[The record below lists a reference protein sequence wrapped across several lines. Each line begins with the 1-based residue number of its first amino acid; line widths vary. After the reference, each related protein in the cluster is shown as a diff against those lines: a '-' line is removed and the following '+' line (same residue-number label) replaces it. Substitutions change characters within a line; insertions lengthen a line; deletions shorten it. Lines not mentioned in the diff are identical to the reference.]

1 MEEKSLCLL
10 KISKGGAKEIFI
22 LTLVRM
28 ERQSLFKTIL
38 VGVGIT
44 AMEFCNIGE
53 IGLNSK
59 DRNEKEK
66 FIAKDQ
72 GTGLWIE
79 NY

>member
-1 MEEKSLCLL
+1 MV
-10 KISKGGAKEIFI
+10 AKEIFI

-38 VGVGIT
+38 IGVGTT
-44 AMEFCNIGE
+44 AMDFCNIGG

-59 DRNEKEK
+59 DIKEKEK
-66 FIAKDQ
+66 FIAEDQ
-72 GTGLWIE
+72 GRGLWIE

>member
-1 MEEKSLCLL
+1 MV
-10 KISKGGAKEIFI
+10 AKEIFI

-38 VGVGIT
+38 IGVGTT
-44 AMEFCNIGE
+44 AMDFCNIGR

-59 DRNEKEK
+59 DIKEKEK
-66 FIAKDQ
+66 FIAEDQ
-72 GTGLWIE
+72 GRGLWIE